1 MIKVTLS
8 QYTSANGTTVR
19 KTEIENVTVIDM
31 DDGFLRLVTGEGEM
45 LKIALQMV
53 VGYTAEVI

>member
-8 QYTSANGTTVR
+8 QYTSINRITIRETV
-19 KTEIENVTVIDM
+19 IEGVTVIDM

-45 LKIALQMV
+45 LKIALLLV
-53 VGYTAEVI
+53 AGYTAEVI

>member
-8 QYTSANGTTVR
+8 QYTSVNRITIRETV
-19 KTEIENVTVIDM
+19 IEGVTVIDM

-45 LKIALQMV
+45 LKIALQLV
-53 VGYTAEVI
+53 AGYTAEVI

>member
-8 QYTSANGTTVR
+8 QYTSANRTTIR
-19 KTEIENVTVIDM
+19 ETEIENITVIDM
-31 DDGFLRLVTGEGEM
+31 DDGFLRLVTGDGEM